1 MRGLLERYIDFHMKG
16 LPKMAVLGTIFV
28 GAEVLVN
35 KQPLL
40 PTMGLALGAGG
51 LWTISVPIGFVFLL
65 HTHLTGQFKPVKIL
79 IQKD

>member
-1 MRGLLERYIDFHMKG
+1 MERYIDFHMRG
-16 LPKMAVLGTIFV
+16 WPKIAVLGTIFV

-40 PTMGLALGAGG
+40 PTMGLAVGAGG
-51 LWTISVPIGFVFLL
+51 LWTVFVPMGFVFLL
-65 HTHLTGQFKPVKIL
+65 HAHLTRQFKPVKIL